1 MKFITLIAA
10 AFLPLAA
17 IAAPF
22 ADGETDV
29 FIPKDGGAEILSDI
43 SVDDSNGA
51 EIFSRAAQNCKIIG
65 DSATVN
71 CRSGASTSSDAVYTV
86 RKGSTYR
93 FTCVKTGEC
102 VTIGGSTNW

>member
-10 AFLPLAA
+10 AFLPLATL
-17 IAAPF
+17 AAPF
-22 ADGETDV
+22 ADGETDA
-29 FIPKDGGAEILSDI
+29 FILKDRDI

-51 EIFSRAAQNCKIIG
+51 GIFSRAAQNCKIIG

-86 RKGSTYR
+86 RKGDTYK

-102 VTIGGSTNW
+102 VTIGGKTNW